1 MRLLVVTQYFWPENF
16 RINDLVF
23 ELVRRGHEVT
33 VLTGVPNYPDGV
45 IFQNFLENP
54 ELFSE
59 YFGVQV
65 VRVPMMARG
74 QNRFQL
80 LLNYLTFAL
89 SASVLGP
96 WKLHGKKFDAI
107 FTCQLSPVTVGL
119 PAAVFRKI
127 NHAPMI
133 LWVLDLWPHTLHALD
148 IVRSPTV
155 LRFIGKLV
163 SFIYRKSDL
172 ILAQSKSF
180 IPHIKK
186 LSSPE
191 IPVEYFPNWAESLF
205 FSQSTSPA
213 DEVPYRAD
221 IFNVMFAGNIGEAQD
236 FPAILDAAESL
247 KDNAKIRWLVVG
259 DGRMATWVQEE
270 IKRRNLHNSVFMLG
284 RYPVERMPSFFT
296 HADALLVTL
305 KDDPVLSMTIPG
317 KLQAYLAAG
326 IPVVAML
333 NGEGAELVNGA
344 NAGRVCAA
352 GDSAGLA
359 ASILELSK
367 LTAEEHLIIAKNA
380 RELNAREFDRSVLI
394 GKLEAFLQTLV
405 DKNKANETNA
415 K

>member
-89 SASVLGP
+89 SASILGP

-155 LRFIGKLV
+155 LRLIGKLV

-172 ILAQSKSF
+172 ILAQSKNF

-205 FSQSTSPA
+205 SSQTTSPA
-213 DEVPYRAD
+213 DEVPFRAD

-247 KDNAKIRWLVVG
+247 KDNAKIRWLIVG

-284 RYPVERMPSFFT
+284 RYPVERMPSFFM

-333 NGEGAELVNGA
+333 NGEGAELVNSA
-344 NAGRVCAA
+344 NAGRICAA

-367 LTAEEHLIIAKNA
+367 LTAEERLIIAKNA
-380 RELNAREFDRSVLI
+380 RKLNAREFDRGILI
-394 GKLEAFLQTLV
+394 GKLEILLQALI
-405 DKNKANETNA
+405 DKNEENKRS
-415 K
+415 